1 MPEFKIVISD
11 PQTGKSISKELKDK
25 PAQILLGMKIGQE
38 FDATVLGLNGTVKIR
53 GGSDKVG
60 FPMRSDVHGGVQ
72 KHILITDSVGFNTK
86 QKGLKK
92 RKLVRGNVI
101 TDEIYQVNTILT
113 KGSLPKP
120 DEKAESKPDE
130 KAESKPEETAE
141 SKPEEKIQETS
152 DTKTK

>member
-1 MPEFKIVISD
+1 MPKFQIVISD
-11 PQTGKSISKELKDK
+11 PQTGKSVSKELKDN
-25 PAQILLGMKIGQE
+25 PAQSLLGMKIGQE
-38 FDATVLGLNGTVKIR
+38 FDATILGINGTVKIR

-113 KGSLPKP
+113 KGTLPKP
-120 DEKAESKPDE
+120 
-130 KAESKPEETAE
+130 EEN
-141 SKPEEKIQETS
+141 IQETS

>member
-11 PQTGKSISKELKDK
+11 PHTGKSVSKELKDK
-25 PAQILLGMKIGQE
+25 PAQSLLGMKIGQE
-38 FDATVLGLNGTVKIR
+38 FNATILGIDGTVKIR

-60 FPMRSDVHGGVQ
+60 FPMRHDVHGGVR
-72 KHILITDSVGFNTK
+72 KRILITAGVGFNGKIRKIK

-113 KGSLPKP
+113 KGALPKP
-120 DEKAESKPDE
+120 EEKP
-130 KAESKPEETAE
+130 TE
-141 SKPEEKIQETS
+141 SKPEEKPTESKPEDNIPETS

>member
-1 MPEFKIVISD
+1 MPKFQIVISD
-11 PQTGKSISKELKDK
+11 PQTGKSVSKELKDK
-25 PAQILLGMKIGQE
+25 PAQSLLGMKIGQE
-38 FDATVLGLNGTVKIR
+38 FDATILGINGTVKIR

-72 KHILITDSVGFNTK
+72 KHILITNSVGFNTK

-113 KGSLPKP
+113 KGTLPKP
-120 DEKAESKPDE
+120 
-130 KAESKPEETAE
+130 EEN
-141 SKPEEKIQETS
+141 IQETS

>member
-1 MPEFKIVISD
+1 MPKFQIVISD
-11 PQTGKSISKELKDK
+11 PQTGKSVSKELKDK
-25 PAQILLGMKIGQE
+25 PAQSLLGMKIGQE
-38 FDATVLGLNGTVKIR
+38 FDATILGINGTVKIR

-60 FPMRSDVHGGVQ
+60 FPMRSDVHGVVQ

-113 KGSLPKP
+113 KGTLPKP
-120 DEKAESKPDE
+120 
-130 KAESKPEETAE
+130 EEN
-141 SKPEEKIQETS
+141 IQETS

>member
-1 MPEFKIVISD
+1 MPKFQIVISD
-11 PQTGKSISKELKDK
+11 PQTGKSVSKELKDK
-25 PAQILLGMKIGQE
+25 PAQSLLGMKIGQE
-38 FDATVLGLNGTVKIR
+38 FDATILGINGTVKIR

-72 KHILITDSVGFNTK
+72 KHILITNSVGFNTK
-86 QKGLKK
+86 RKGLKK

-113 KGSLPKP
+113 KGTLPKP
-120 DEKAESKPDE
+120 
-130 KAESKPEETAE
+130 EEN
-141 SKPEEKIQETS
+141 IQETS

>member
-1 MPEFKIVISD
+1 LPKFQIVISD
-11 PQTGKSISKELKDK
+11 PQTGKSVSKELKDK
-25 PAQILLGMKIGQE
+25 PAQSLLGMKIGQE
-38 FDATVLGLNGTVKIR
+38 FDATILGINGTVKIR

-113 KGSLPKP
+113 KGTLPKP
-120 DEKAESKPDE
+120 
-130 KAESKPEETAE
+130 EEN
-141 SKPEEKIQETS
+141 IQETS
-152 DTKTK
+152 DTKTKWSKICPQFHNNLK

>member
-1 MPEFKIVISD
+1 MPEFQIVISD
-11 PQTGKSISKELKDK
+11 PQTGKSVSKELKDK
-25 PAQILLGMKIGQE
+25 PAQSLLGMKIGQE
-38 FDATVLGLNGTVKIR
+38 FDATILGIDGTVKIR

-60 FPMRSDVHGGVQ
+60 FPMRHDVHGGVQ
-72 KHILITDSVGFNTK
+72 KHILITAGVGFNTK

-113 KGSLPKP
+113 KGALPKP
-120 DEKAESKPDE
+120 EEKP
-130 KAESKPEETAE
+130 TE
-141 SKPEEKIQETS
+141 SKPEEKPTESKPEENIPETS

>member
-1 MPEFKIVISD
+1 MPKFQIVISD
-11 PQTGKSISKELKDK
+11 PQTGKSVSKELKDK
-25 PAQILLGMKIGQE
+25 PAQSLLGMKIGQE
-38 FDATVLGLNGTVKIR
+38 FDATILGINGTVKIR

-113 KGSLPKP
+113 KGTLPKP
-120 DEKAESKPDE
+120 
-130 KAESKPEETAE
+130 EEN
-141 SKPEEKIQETS
+141 IQETS